1 MKRKNLF
8 LSLICSLILTVALVA
23 VSIVTIIPKKDNGKG
38 GQTSSNV
45 SDNVSD
51 KQPDVTINEDK
62 DGSAEKPYVIYSAET
77 FQTFIVDKYVDENGE
92 YIDYTQV
99 DDEGNLVYPELAAGL
114 HYVLD
119 SDIDFAG
126 TEFKTIFNKGVPFN
140 GHIDGK
146 GFALKNININV
157 TKDALVSDYT
167 YAVGT
172 ELVSNIGVFGE
183 LENAEIKNITL
194 NGVNI
199 AMDEDMYSYVWSAEF
214 PTEEGTM
221 KSISVGSLAGLATKS
236 TIEAKVAASI
246 DAFAYSVYV
255 NNKADGLF
263 AVGGLVAAAV
273 DSTISNSEVD
283 VDIVAAQGAKYYVGG
298 AVGCLSNTT
307 IKTIKVDATVST
319 KYEKAL
325 YIAGVAGYA
334 IGANVEDADV
344 VLTVKEIGEER
355 FSTKGVT
362 SIDNTKFVSI
372 AGAIHTININ
382 DNDTASAVKNVT
394 IVSDVDIDGVFA
406 GAVMN
411 VVGGNEAIVVEL
423 SNIIVDSNVNVLK
436 AYGFA
441 GSLSCTKVVLD
452 AENVK
457 TELVDEEQVTF
468 NVRLTG
474 KVKLSIYTN
483 KAEGVRMFPASMFVL
498 SSDNCEGV
506 TGGARKNVNIII
518 SSQIFDKVI
527 STETIILRNWGSC
540 VKV

>member
-8 LSLICSLILTVALVA
+8 LSLICSLILTIALVA
-23 VSIVTIIPKKDNGKG
+23 VSIVTIVPKKDKDKG

-45 SDNVSD
+45 SDNVTD
-51 KQPDVTINEDK
+51 KTPDVTVNEDK
-62 DGSAEKPYVIYSAET
+62 DGSAEKPYVIYSVET
-77 FQTFIVDKYVDENGE
+77 FETFIVDKYVDENGE

-99 DDEGNLVYPELAAGL
+99 DEEGNLLYPELAAGL

-119 SDIDFAG
+119 SDIDFADA
-126 TEFKTIFNKGVPFN
+126 EFKTIFNEGVPFN

-157 TKDALVSDYT
+157 TKEALVSDYT
-167 YAVGT
+167 YKTGT
-172 ELVSNIGVFGE
+172 ELVANIGVFGE
-183 LENAEIKNITL
+183 IENAEIKNITL

-199 AMDEDMYSYVWSAEF
+199 AMDEDLYSYVWSAEF

-221 KSISVGSLAGLATKS
+221 KSISVGSLAGVAKNS
-236 TIEAKVAASI
+236 TIEAKVTASI
-246 DAFAYSVYV
+246 DGFAYSVYV

-273 DSTISNSEVD
+273 DSTISNSEID
-283 VDIVAAQGAKYYVGG
+283 VDIVAVQGAKYYVGG
-298 AVGCLSNTT
+298 VAGCVNGTT
-307 IKTIKVDATVST
+307 INKVKVDAQVST
-319 KYEKAL
+319 NYEKAL

-334 IGANVEDADV
+334 IGANVEEAEV
-344 VLTVKEIGEER
+344 ALKVTEAGTER
-355 FSTKGVT
+355 FVTKGVT
-362 SIDNTKFVSI
+362 SIDSTKFVSI

-382 DNDTASAVKNVT
+382 DNDTASTVKNVT

-411 VVGGNEAIVVEL
+411 VIGGKETIVVEL
-423 SNIIVDSNVNVLK
+423 SNIIADSNVNVLK

-457 TELVDEEQVTF
+457 TELVNEEQVTF

-474 KVKLSIYTN
+474 NVKLSIYTN

-506 TGGARKNVNIII
+506 TGGARKSVNIIV
-518 SSQIFDKVI
+518 SYEIFEKVI
-527 STETIILRNWGSC
+527 STETIILRNWGSV

>member
-23 VSIVTIIPKKDNGKG
+23 VSIVTIVPKKDKDKG

-45 SDNVSD
+45 SDNVTD
-51 KQPDVTINEDK
+51 KTPDVTVNEDK
-62 DGSAEKPYVIYSAET
+62 DGSAEKPYVIYSVET
-77 FQTFIVDKYVDENGE
+77 FETFIVDKYVDENGE

-99 DDEGNLVYPELAAGL
+99 DEEGNLLYPELAAGL

-119 SDIDFAG
+119 SDIDFADA
-126 TEFKTIFNKGVPFN
+126 EFKTIFNEGVPFN

-157 TKDALVSDYT
+157 TKEALVSDYT
-167 YAVGT
+167 YKTGT
-172 ELVSNIGVFGE
+172 ELVANIGVFGE
-183 LENAEIKNITL
+183 IENAEIKNITL

-199 AMDEDMYSYVWSAEF
+199 AMDEDLYSYVWSAEF

-221 KSISVGSLAGLATKS
+221 KSISVGSLAGVAKNS
-236 TIEAKVAASI
+236 TIEAKVTASI
-246 DAFAYSVYV
+246 DGFAYSVYV

-273 DSTISNSEVD
+273 DSTISNSEID
-283 VDIVAAQGAKYYVGG
+283 VDIVAVQGAKYYVGG
-298 AVGCLSNTT
+298 VAGCVNGTT
-307 IKTIKVDATVST
+307 INKVKVDAQVST
-319 KYEKAL
+319 NYEKAL

-334 IGANVEDADV
+334 IGANVEEAEV
-344 VLTVKEIGEER
+344 ALKVTEAGTER
-355 FSTKGVT
+355 FVTKGVT
-362 SIDNTKFVSI
+362 SIDSTKFVSI

-382 DNDTASAVKNVT
+382 DNDTASTVKNVT

-411 VVGGNEAIVVEL
+411 VIGGKEAIVVEL
-423 SNIIVDSNVNVLK
+423 SNIIADSNVNVLK

-457 TELVDEEQVTF
+457 TELVNEEQVTF

-474 KVKLSIYTN
+474 NVKLSIYTN

-506 TGGARKNVNIII
+506 TGGARKSVNIIV
-518 SSQIFDKVI
+518 SYEIFEKVI
-527 STETIILRNWGSC
+527 STETIILRNWGSI

>member
-23 VSIVTIIPKKDNGKG
+23 VSIVTIVPKKDKDKG

-45 SDNVSD
+45 SDNVTD
-51 KQPDVTINEDK
+51 KTPDVTVNEDK
-62 DGSAEKPYVIYSAET
+62 DGSAEKPYVIYSVET
-77 FQTFIVDKYVDENGE
+77 FETFIVDKYVDENGE

-99 DDEGNLVYPELAAGL
+99 DEEGNLLYPELAAGL

-119 SDIDFAG
+119 SDIDFADA
-126 TEFKTIFNKGVPFN
+126 EFKTIFNEGVPFN

-157 TKDALVSDYT
+157 TKEALVSDYT
-167 YAVGT
+167 YKTGT
-172 ELVSNIGVFGE
+172 ELVANIGVFGE
-183 LENAEIKNITL
+183 IENAEIKNITL

-199 AMDEDMYSYVWSAEF
+199 AMDEDLYSYVWSAEF

-221 KSISVGSLAGLATKS
+221 KSISVGSLAGVAKNS
-236 TIEAKVAASI
+236 TIEAKVTASI
-246 DAFAYSVYV
+246 DGFAYSVYV

-273 DSTISNSEVD
+273 DSTISNSEID
-283 VDIVAAQGAKYYVGG
+283 VDIVAVQGAKYYVGG
-298 AVGCLSNTT
+298 VAGCVNGTT
-307 IKTIKVDATVST
+307 INKVKVDAQVST
-319 KYEKAL
+319 NYEKAL

-334 IGANVEDADV
+334 IGANVEEAEV
-344 VLTVKEIGEER
+344 ALKVTEAGTER
-355 FSTKGVT
+355 FVTKGVT
-362 SIDNTKFVSI
+362 SIDSTKFVSI

-382 DNDTASAVKNVT
+382 DNDTASTVKNVT

-411 VVGGNEAIVVEL
+411 VIGGKEAIVVEL
-423 SNIIVDSNVNVLK
+423 SNIIADSNVNVLK

-457 TELVDEEQVTF
+457 TELVNEEQVTF

-474 KVKLSIYTN
+474 NVKLSIYTN

-506 TGGARKNVNIII
+506 TGGARKSVNIIV
-518 SSQIFDKVI
+518 SYEIFEKVI
-527 STETIILRNWGSC
+527 STETIVLRNWGSI